1 MVYTIFDFKKC
12 LSSGFYISERDLELR
27 GSGDLFGI
35 RQSGVNTFKIANLKT
50 DLKILM
56 QAKSDSED
64 YLNNRGYKDNMSY
77 YKIIKNLDKLN

>member
-1 MVYTIFDFKKC
+1 
-12 LSSGFYISERDLELR
+12 
-27 GSGDLFGI
+27 
-35 RQSGVNTFKIANLKT
+35 
-50 DLKILM
+50 M